1 MVKLFKDEMGGRDA
15 EVVLDDPRSGAGIV
29 SWFDGKKCWL
39 PKFLTRVFL
48 FMVVFDSNTW
58 LDRNCIQVRA
68 ARMKDGLGCVYDRV
82 RFQGK

>member
-48 FMVVFDSNTW
+48 FMVV
-58 LDRNCIQVRA
+58 LIQTHGWIVI
-68 ARMKDGLGCVYDRV
+68 VYKFV
-82 RFQGK
+82 QLE